1 MQAKARLLIV
11 DDDAEFRENLSQIML
26 AHGFEIEE
34 TNSGKSAL
42 SRVQSEPFDIVL
54 LDMMMPGMDGIETL
68 REMEKLSQHPKIILI
83 TAFSTVQN
91 AVEAIKRGASDYVSK
106 PFKVEELLA
115 VIQRTLEEA
124 KFEEEIRIEDLDQ
137 TLGSLANP
145 IRQKII
151 ALLGSG
157 LPQRLMEIRKIL
169 DIEDH
174 TKVVFHLKILKESG
188 LVQQQ
193 SDRAYV
199 LSDSGK
205 EVLQF
210 LKSLKSRLPSVP
222 LS

>member
-1 MQAKARLLIV
+1 MVSKARFLIV
-11 DDDAEFRENLSQIML
+11 DDDPEFRENLSEVLM
-26 AHGFEIEE
+26 AHGFEIREA
-34 TNSGKSAL
+34 TSGKNAL
-42 SRVQSEPFDIVL
+42 AMVQEEAFDIAL
-54 LDMMMPGMDGIETL
+54 LDMMMPGMDGIDTL
-68 REMEKLSQHPKIILI
+68 RELKKLDRPPKVILI

-91 AVEAIKRGASDYVSK
+91 AVEAIKHGASDYVSK

-124 KFEEEIRIEDLDQ
+124 KFEEEIKIEDLDQ

-151 ALLGSG
+151 ALLGAG
-157 LPQRLMEIRKIL
+157 PPQRLMEIRKTL

-193 SDRAYV
+193 DDRSYI
-199 LSDSGK
+199 LSDSGR
-205 EVLQF
+205 EVLGF
-210 LKSLKSRLPSVP
+210 LKSLKSRLPAST
-222 LS
+222 